1 MKSWYFDKKCV
12 QKHQWFFDTSVEFQ
26 NLKSNWGMSFSL
38 SYLLTFDRQLIPQ
51 ISLIIGLESS
61 GSVALSFSFFT
72 EQLNKPFFIP
82 INIPIEA
89 QLLVALE
96 LWFRGIFSTSIINL
110 PLSNKPQRQAGWIT
124 STEIQSNINLIWQE
138 HSGPSSQIRSVP
150 FLFWISI
157 RYIPACREGLKYAFM
172 SISRQIFQFMA
183 CCAYRW
189 KIGAPP

>member
-1 MKSWYFDKKCV
+1 
-12 QKHQWFFDTSVEFQ
+12 
-26 NLKSNWGMSFSL
+26 MSFSL
-38 SYLLTFDRQLIPQ
+38 FYLLTFWQATHSQNLF
-51 ISLIIGLESS
+51 IGLESS
-61 GSVALSFSFFT
+61 GSVALSFSFLYWKVKWT
-72 EQLNKPFFIP
+72 ILYIP

-89 QLLVALE
+89 QLLVELE
-96 LWFRGIFSTSIINL
+96 LWFRGIFSSSIFNL

-150 FLFWISI
+150 FLNSSYSFWTYLNQI
-157 RYIPACREGLKYAFM
+157 YIPACREGLKYAFM